1 MYDFPFQILVHLGRG
16 AGHGR
21 VVWGEQNQVKSSD
34 TNPVSLGRCSTANPP
49 FPTKEQGRGQGAR
62 DKLSLGK
69 KTKQYVYVVTLCG
82 ARGAHGSLAAHKL
95 GFRHLEVSCLQCHWI
110 AMGQNKQQRDG
121 TAVASLFY
129 DVVKTQS
136 DCMFILKLPKNLSA
150 CCIPIW
156 PLLLSPAG
164 TAQPKVLS

>member
-1 MYDFPFQILVHLGRG
+1 MLSHCV
-16 AGHGR
+16 GHG
-21 VVWGEQNQVKSSD
+21 VPMAPWQPTNLVSD
-34 TNPVSLGRCSTANPP
+34 TLR
-49 FPTKEQGRGQGAR
+49 
-62 DKLSLGK
+62 
-69 KTKQYVYVVTLCG
+69 
-82 ARGAHGSLAAHKL
+82 SLAYSAT
-95 GFRHLEVSCLQCHWI
+95 GI